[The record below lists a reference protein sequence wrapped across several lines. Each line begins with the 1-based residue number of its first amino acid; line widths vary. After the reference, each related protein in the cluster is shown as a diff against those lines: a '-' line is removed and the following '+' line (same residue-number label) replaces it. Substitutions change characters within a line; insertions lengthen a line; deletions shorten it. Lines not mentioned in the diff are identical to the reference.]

1 MRYGFYLPTRD
12 GCARRT
18 ERRPFS
24 GTVQQVADDI
34 GAYEKI
40 GVSELV
46 FDFRREHLAETL
58 DRMERFAQT
67 IR

>member
-1 MRYGFYLPTRD
+1 VRYGFYLPTRD
-12 GCARRT
+12 GCASGT

-34 GAYEKI
+34 GAYEKV

-46 FDFRREHLAETL
+46 FDFRSEHLAETL
-58 DRMERFAQT
+58 EGMERFAQT